1 MTDVPWGVSLRV
13 GAFKMASQDSS
24 ETLLAQFAAA
34 FPLSAHRE
42 VRVFRAPGRVN
53 LIGEHTDYNEGFV
66 MPGAT
71 AFEHRVAVACNGS
84 QVLTVHSLQEQK
96 SFSFSLDDADP
107 KPRHDWTDYVRGVQI
122 QLTRSG
128 YRFPGADFLIDG
140 HVPMGAGL
148 SSSAALEVAS
158 ALALLHTCGRTMDAA
173 DLAKLCQRAEN
184 EFVGARCGIMDQFS
198 SINGRSGHAI
208 MLDCRSLQASYV
220 PLPANVAL
228 VICNTMVRHSIAAG
242 EYNQRRAE
250 CERCVEYFRSQ
261 REGIAS
267 LRDVTEHDLQQYGS
281 SLPDTLLR
289 RARHVVTE
297 NARVVAAARAFESHD
312 LNSVG
317 KLMYQ
322 SHASLRDDYEVSCP
336 ELNVMVDL
344 ASAIPGTYGSR
355 MTGGGFGGCTV
366 TLVERTAVDQFTAQV
381 KSGYERA
388 TGIRPDIFVTTL
400 ADGAGPLI

>member
-1 MTDVPWGVSLRV
+1 
-13 GAFKMASQDSS
+13 MASHDSN
-24 ETLLAQFAAA
+24 EILLEQFAAA
-34 FPLSAHRE
+34 FPRSAHRE
-42 VRVFRAPGRVN
+42 VRAFRAPGRVN

-66 MPGAT
+66 MPGAI
-71 AFEHRVAVACNGS
+71 AFEHRVAVASNDS
-84 QVLTVHSLQEQK
+84 RELTVHSLQEQK
-96 SFSFSLDDADP
+96 SFTFSLDGPDP
-107 KPRHDWTDYVRGVQI
+107 QPQHNWIDYVRGVQI
-122 QLTRSG
+122 QLSRSG
-128 YRFPGADFLIDG
+128 FHIPGADLLIDG

-158 ALALLHTCGRTMDAA
+158 ALALLHICGKAMAPA

-198 SINGRSGHAI
+198 SINGRAGHAI

-250 CERCVEYFRSQ
+250 CERCVEHFRSK
-261 REGIAS
+261 RDGIAS
-267 LRDVTEHDLQQYGS
+267 LRDVTGQDLQEYGS
-281 SLPDTLLR
+281 GLPDPLFR
-289 RARHVVTE
+289 RAKHVVSE
-297 NARVVAAARAFESHD
+297 NARVLAAGQAFESHD
-312 LNSVG
+312 LKSVG
-317 KLMYQ
+317 ELMYQ

-344 ASAIPGTYGSR
+344 AAAIPATYGSR

-366 TLVERTAVDQFTAQV
+366 SLVEHSAVEQFTAQM

-400 ADGAGPLI
+400 ADGAGPLIERN